1 MAAGTEHTQNLRLKE
16 TQMNLGADPC
26 GSSQGEDFD
35 DKLRD
40 AQQQL
45 ELLQH
50 QREELER
57 QKSELDELN
66 CRKEE
71 FINGQ
76 IEITERLATSVTAID
91 RELFELRQEL
101 DDLEQTRQSFA
112 AHLARVEQVEP
123 EGWQRDSLGAE
134 LDRALLLLE
143 QAEEEFES
151 AVSHFAGGRTRGIFG
166 NPTLSG
172 GKLRGTRGEF
182 MTNLKNG
189 MAFNLPI
196 IVLGALAL
204 LVYFVK

>member
-71 FINGQ
+71 FRSEERRVGQ
-76 IEITERLATSVTAID
+76 ECRS
-91 RELFELRQEL
+91 RW
-101 DDLEQTRQSFA
+101 SPY
-112 AHLARVEQVEP
+112 H
-123 EGWQRDSLGAE
+123 
-134 LDRALLLLE
+134 
-143 QAEEEFES
+143 
-151 AVSHFAGGRTRGIFG
+151 
-166 NPTLSG
+166 
-172 GKLRGTRGEF
+172 
-182 MTNLKNG
+182 
-189 MAFNLPI
+189 
-196 IVLGALAL
+196 
-204 LVYFVK
+204 

>member
-1 MAAGTEHTQNLRLKE
+1 MPFSLRNVKYLLAKNNLPRYFVGVLSLEPTRGIVMAAGTEHTQNLRLKE

-76 IEITERLATSVTAID
+76 IEITERLATSVTD
-91 RELFELRQEL
+91 RKSTRLNSSHALISYAVFCLKKKKNKRQ
-101 DDLEQTRQSFA
+101 QQQQ
-112 AHLARVEQVEP
+112 HKQ
-123 EGWQRDSLGAE
+123 
-134 LDRALLLLE
+134 
-143 QAEEEFES
+143 
-151 AVSHFAGGRTRGIFG
+151 
-166 NPTLSG
+166 N
-172 GKLRGTRGEF
+172 
-182 MTNLKNG
+182 
-189 MAFNLPI
+189 
-196 IVLGALAL
+196 
-204 LVYFVK
+204 